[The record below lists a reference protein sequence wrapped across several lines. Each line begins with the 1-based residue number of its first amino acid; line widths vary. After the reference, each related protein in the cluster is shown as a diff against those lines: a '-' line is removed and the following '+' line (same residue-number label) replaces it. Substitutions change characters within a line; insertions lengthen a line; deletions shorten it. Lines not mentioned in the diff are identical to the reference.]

1 MAELY
6 PSNGW
11 TSQSLCD
18 GGDILFTHEHSSEV
32 APRGETSQA
41 PPPHWYAIYTRP
53 SHEKS
58 VVKHFGVRDIECYL
72 PSYRTTRRWKNRL
85 KVELELPL
93 FPSYVF
99 ARFPWSRHGNV
110 LEVPSVVSI
119 VGNRREALPLRHD
132 EIQSLRAG
140 LEHRRAEPH
149 PSLHVGERA
158 RIASGPLEGIEG
170 IVVRRSN
177 GLRVVL
183 SLQQIV
189 KSVAVEMRSV
199 AVEVEECD
207 LEWLDN
213 KR

>member
-1 MAELY
+1 MERN
-6 PSNGW
+6 P
-11 TSQSLCD
+11 
-18 GGDILFTHEHSSEV
+18 LFTQEHSSE
-32 APRGETSQA
+32 AIPRGETSQT
-41 PPPHWYAIYTRP
+41 PQQEWYAIYTRP

-58 VVKHFGVRDIECYL
+58 VVKHFGVREIECYL
-72 PSYRTTRRWKNRL
+72 PSYRTVRRWKNRL
-85 KVELELPL
+85 RVELELPL

-99 ARFPWSRHGNV
+99 ARFPWSRHVNV

-132 EIQSLRAG
+132 EILSLRAG

-149 PSLHVGERA
+149 PCLHVGQRA
-158 RIASGPLEGIEG
+158 RIASGPMEGFEG

-199 AVEVEECD
+199 AVEVQECD
-207 LEWLDN
+207 LEWVECTT
-213 KR
+213 